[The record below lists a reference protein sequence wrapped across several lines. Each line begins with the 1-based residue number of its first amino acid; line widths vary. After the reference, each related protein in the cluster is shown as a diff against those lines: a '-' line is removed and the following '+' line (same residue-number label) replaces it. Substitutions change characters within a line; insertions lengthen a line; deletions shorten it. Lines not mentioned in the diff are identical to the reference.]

1 MQTMFRKRKQDS
13 VDGEVCPYCEFVNP
27 EGADQCAQCYY
38 SLNKSARDQPM
49 ATPSSSGNELMATLM
64 SDEGFDEEEEIA
76 VEAVLSMGEVTV
88 DIDQGQLLGE
98 EDGEDLGFIKAGNP
112 TLSETVEYETPD
124 EIELDSSDAPA
135 TPVEFEIEAHDPM
148 SEVAEPVHTGLGNL
162 YSPMNKT
169 ESDDDLMGSVGPAA
183 GTVAMTPEL
192 PDLPGEEAP
201 ASVPLPVAKAVG
213 QPMQEPIQP
222 VVATPDLPDTD
233 APATDVA
240 PVAPH
245 VAQATSQPETPELPD
260 DAQHEPAPEAPEP
273 QNASRIWPWPAKES
287 WDPRQVYREVVAVM
301 EAIKAGKLPEA
312 AQTLDRLGPHLEG
325 NLDMLLHIGMAMRHL
340 GREEHLQ
347 WTLAM
352 AQHVHPN
359 DEHVT
364 AAVAQLS
371 KGA

>member
-1 MQTMFRKRKQDS
+1 
-13 VDGEVCPYCEFVNP
+13 
-27 EGADQCAQCYY
+27 
-38 SLNKSARDQPM
+38 
-49 ATPSSSGNELMATLM
+49 
-64 SDEGFDEEEEIA
+64 
-76 VEAVLSMGEVTV
+76 
-88 DIDQGQLLGE
+88 
-98 EDGEDLGFIKAGNP
+98 
-112 TLSETVEYETPD
+112 
-124 EIELDSSDAPA
+124 
-135 TPVEFEIEAHDPM
+135 
-148 SEVAEPVHTGLGNL
+148 
-162 YSPMNKT
+162 MNKT

-201 ASVPLPVAKAVG
+201 TSVPLPVAKAVG

-245 VAQATSQPETPELPD
+245 VAQATSQPETPE
-260 DAQHEPAPEAPEP
+260 
-273 QNASRIWPWPAKES
+273 
-287 WDPRQVYREVVAVM
+287 
-301 EAIKAGKLPEA
+301 LPEA